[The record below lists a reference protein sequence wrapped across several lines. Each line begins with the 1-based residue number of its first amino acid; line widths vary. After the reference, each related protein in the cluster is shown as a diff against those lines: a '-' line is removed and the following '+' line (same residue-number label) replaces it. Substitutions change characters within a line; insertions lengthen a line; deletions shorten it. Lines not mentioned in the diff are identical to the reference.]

1 MQKNVLFFF
10 VDFRPKLAFKIPVT
24 TKSHLQN
31 INPVTS
37 SSEQREIREEEFKRA
52 YFFLK
57 RSKSSGYDDVSA
69 SVVRSL
75 HNEIQNPL
83 FYIFQQSFNEGI
95 FPEKLGTA
103 KIRLIFQKRSTNRF
117 NKLQFYFCLS
127 MFLKVLEN
135 LMNNKLCNSLTAN
148 NILTSK
154 QFGY

>member
-1 MQKNVLFFF
+1 M
-10 VDFRPKLAFKIPVT
+10 
-24 TKSHLQN
+24 QN

-57 RSKSSGYDDVSA
+57 RSKGSGYDDVSA

-75 HNEIQNPL
+75 HNEIQKPL

-103 KIRLIFQKRSTNRF
+103 KIRPIFQK
-117 NKLQFYFCLS
+117 
-127 MFLKVLEN
+127 KVN
-135 LMNNKLCNSLTAN
+135 QQ
-148 NILTSK
+148 I
-154 QFGY
+154 